1 MMGMKGQKPDIPK
14 AWELLNEFVRTTP
27 PNLRPYH
34 TLYGQMLVG
43 MALVRAGLPDSAR
56 AVALRSRG
64 NTEVDPTH
72 DLAYYEAVLR
82 TQLGDKDEAL
92 KQLGIYLASNPQQR
106 AGIAKGDTWDLREL
120 RSDPRF
126 TTLVGT
132 GQ

>member
-1 MMGMKGQKPDIPK
+1 
-14 AWELLNEFVRTTP
+14 
-27 PNLRPYH
+27 
-34 TLYGQMLVG
+34 MLVG

-82 TQLGDKDEAL
+82 TQLGDKDEAF

-126 TTLVGT
+126 ATLVGT